1 MMVSS
6 LGDSQSFSERNFFVD
21 LFAKKGEFRIKVQL
35 PQEAFM
41 SVLKMD

>member
-1 MMVSS
+1 MDFSF
-6 LGDSQSFSERNFFVD
+6 DTSQNFSEGNFFVD
-21 LFAKKGEFRIKVQL
+21 VFAKKGDFITAIQL

>member
-1 MMVSS
+1 
-6 LGDSQSFSERNFFVD
+6 LLEKQKAG
-21 LFAKKGEFRIKVQL
+21 KKRMKSIGRVQL

>member
-1 MMVSS
+1 MNFSF
-6 LGDSQSFSERNFFVD
+6 DASQSFSEGNSFAD
-21 LFAKKGEFRIKVQL
+21 AFAKEGDFITEVQL

>member
-1 MMVSS
+1 MDFS
-6 LGDSQSFSERNFFVD
+6 LGECQSFSERNFFVD
-21 LFAKKGEFRIKVQL
+21 VFAKKGDSIIEVQL